1 MTLLLSDVTACGG
14 GAGAA
19 ACRAPAVAQETDSA
33 SNGYKDRRIR
43 LPSGPG
49 LLHEFDDERLS
60 HELGLHDPPG
70 GLRGH
75 VHRERHPRPGHR
87 DAIHL
92 KRPGGH
98 RDVFGGPDLRSEEH
112 TSELQSRSDLVCRL
126 LLEKKKASSLAH
138 RRCEG
143 ALCQT
148 Y

>member
-60 HELGLHDPPG
+60 HELGLHDLPG
-70 GLRGH
+70 G
-75 VHRERHPRPGHR
+75 
-87 DAIHL
+87 
-92 KRPGGH
+92 
-98 RDVFGGPDLRSEEH
+98 RSEEH
-112 TSELQSRSDLVCRL
+112 TSELQSLAYLVCRL
-126 LLEKKKASSLAH
+126 LLEKKKKYRIYSRS
-138 RRCEG
+138 
-143 ALCQT
+143 T
-148 Y
+148 

>member
-1 MTLLLSDVTACGG
+1 MTLLLSDVTACGA
-14 GAGAA
+14 GAGAT

-33 SNGYKDRRIR
+33 SNGYKDRRMR

-60 HELGLHDPPG
+60 HEFGLHDPPG

-87 DAIHL
+87 DAIRL

-98 RDVFGGPDLRSEEH
+98 RDVFGGPDLEG
-112 TSELQSRSDLVCRL
+112 QRL
-126 LLEKKKASSLAH
+126 LRILA
-138 RRCEG
+138 RREEAERERLAG
-143 ALCQT
+143 
-148 Y
+148 